1 MISVTWKID
10 SSILDFHVDMIQ
22 FILHKQV
29 QNDMGD
35 RFKTLSLHPLKP
47 TKEGIIQEERKENCH
62 YLLEVYCLVG
72 LT

>member
-35 RFKTLSLHPLKP
+35 QFKTLSLHPLKP
-47 TKEGIIQEERKENCH
+47 TKEGISFKKKEKKT
-62 YLLEVYCLVG
+62 VI
-72 LT
+72 TF